1 MRGFLN
7 IDKPGGIT
15 SFDVVRAVRRASGV
29 RRVGHAGTLD
39 PLATGVLAVA
49 IGDATRLIDAMV
61 DTRKRYRTQVTFGF
75 ETDTDDSDGTVTVR
89 GDVDTLAALTAER
102 VAAALATFEGEQWQ
116 TPPAYSAIKQAGVPA
131 YRAARRGEPATLAA
145 RHVEAGELRL
155 VIFEGAHAPRPGAAP
170 PIGEG
175 PVVTAVIE
183 IECSK
188 GYYVRSLARDLGRAL
203 GVGAHVSALRRTA
216 VGPFTVER
224 ATPLDEVVARL
235 TAARGGVAGDP
246 AVADLDTLL
255 HAPDAV
261 LAAWPAI
268 LLDAHDLAELRFGR
282 TIAPPL
288 RGAPPPADVR
298 VRAYDAHGRLASI
311 VAYRA
316 DEGRW
321 QPLRVLAAE

>member
-29 RRVGHAGTLD
+29 KRVGHAGTLD

-49 IGDATRLIDAMV
+49 IGDATRLIDAMME
-61 DTRKRYRTQVTFGF
+61 TRKRYRAEVTFGA
-75 ETDTDDSDGTVTVR
+75 ETDTDDAEGAVTVR
-89 GDVDTLAALTAER
+89 GDLDVVRALTTER
-102 VAAALATFEGEQWQ
+102 VAAALATFEGERWQ

-131 YRAARRGEPATLAA
+131 YRAARRGEIPTLAA
-145 RHVEAGELRL
+145 RRVEAGALRL
-155 VIFEGAHAPRPGAAP
+155 LKFENASG
-170 PIGEG
+170 
-175 PVVTAVIE
+175 VIE

-203 GVGAHVSALRRTA
+203 SVGAHVRALRRTA

-235 TAARGGVAGDP
+235 TAARSSDGGAEG
-246 AVADLDTLL
+246 DLDTLL

-261 LAAWPAI
+261 LTAWPAL
-268 LLDAHDLAELRFGR
+268 LLDADEVAELRFGR

-288 RGAPPPADVR
+288 VAAAPTADVR
-298 VRAYDAHGRLASI
+298 VRAYAPDGLLAAI
-311 VAYRA
+311 VSYRA
-316 DEGRW
+316 SESCWR
-321 QPLRVLAAE
+321 PLRVFAPETATTEPAAP

>member
-29 RRVGHAGTLD
+29 KRVGHAGTLD

-61 DTRKRYRTQVTFGF
+61 DTRKRYRTQITFGA
-75 ETDTDDSDGTVTVR
+75 ETDTDDSEGAVTVR
-89 GDVDTLAALTAER
+89 SDPETAAALTSER

-131 YRAARRGEPATLAA
+131 YRAARRGEPAQLAA
-145 RHVEAGELRL
+145 RHVETGELRL
-155 VIFEGAHAPRPGAAP
+155 VSFEGGVAD
-170 PIGEG
+170 
-175 PVVTAVIE
+175 IE

-216 VGPFTVER
+216 VGPFAVER

-235 TAARGGVAGDP
+235 SAAREASAD
-246 AVADLDTLL
+246 ADLDTLL

-261 LAAWPAI
+261 LSGWPAI
-268 LLDAHDLAELRFGR
+268 LLDTDELAELRFGR

-288 RGAPPPADVR
+288 RGAPPAADVR
-298 VRAYDAHGRLASI
+298 VRAYDAGGRLASI

-316 DEGRW
+316 DEAYWR
-321 QPLRVLAAE
+321 PLRVFAAE